1 MEDLEVSDQDEL
13 AISNHHEDHLPPV
26 DRGKGAY
33 LFLTACFMLEALIWG
48 MRRLILRMRMWK
60 YTQLTIVSG
69 FTFSYGVFQDY
80 YSSHEPFKS
89 SGDIAVIGTCA
100 MGISYMLLPV
110 AFILLQALP
119 RMKLWAAPIGFLIMC
134 LAIAMSSFAT
144 NTGQLIVSQ
153 GVAYGIGASLAYAPT
168 IIFMDDW
175 FVQRKGLAFGIM
187 WAGTGLSGVILP
199 IVMQWLLN
207 TYGHETALRVWA
219 IVLVIMGGPLLFYVR
234 PRLPI
239 SRSSRTRPFDFR
251 FLWDATF
258 LIYETGNILEA
269 MGYFL
274 PTIYLPTYAR
284 SLGANNIQATLTV
297 MLFNLASVFGCV
309 IMGSMVDRY
318 HATTCILMST
328 VGSTIAVFL
337 IWGLSVSLAPLY
349 IFCIFYG
356 LFAGS
361 FTSTWPAVVNEIRKK
376 SPYVEPSIVFG
387 VLSTGRGI
395 GNIVSGPLSGALLDQ
410 NAWKGMAAKAYGSGY
425 GPLIV
430 FTGVSAFLGGL
441 GVVARSSKRLS

>member
-1 MEDLEVSDQDEL
+1 MEDFEVSSQDGL
-13 AISNHHEDHLPPV
+13 SISNHHEDNLPPV

-33 LFLTACFMLEALIWG
+33 LFLTACFMLEALIW
-48 MRRLILRMRMWK
+48 
-60 YTQLTIVSG
+60 
-69 FTFSYGVFQDY
+69 
-80 YSSHEPFKS
+80 
-89 SGDIAVIGTCA
+89 
-100 MGISYMLLPV
+100 
-110 AFILLQALP
+110 AFILLQAFP

-168 IIFMDDW
+168 IIFMDEW

-284 SLGANNIQATLTV
+284 SLGANNLQATLTV

-318 HATTCILMST
+318 HATTCILLST

-337 IWGLSVSLAPLY
+337 IWGFSVSLAPLY
-349 IFCIFYG
+349 IFCVFYG

-395 GNIVSGPLSGALLDQ
+395 GNIVSGPLSEALLDQ
-410 NAWKGMAAKAYGSGY
+410 NAWKGIAAKAYGSGY